1 MALKAILNKQ
11 TDFTGEFP
19 AEWAKGGLWRMNES
33 APDENN
39 NLLDSSGAERPAFIN
54 NWSGTTASMRSGQ
67 KGNYFRFNI
76 NNPSTEQTYLK
87 VTNDG
92 TIFAELGDVADH
104 LFCGKH
110 LLPDLQHK
118 IRSGAADFLPV
129 PYPWQAEDHAL

>member
-1 MALKAILNKQ
+1 MALKTILNQQ

-39 NLLDSSGAERPAFIN
+39 HLLDSSGAERPAFIN

-92 TIFAELGDVADH
+92 SISQALGQG
-104 LFCGKH
+104 L
-110 LLPDLQHK
+110 
-118 IRSGAADFLPV
+118 SAA
-129 PYPWQAEDHAL
+129 AG